1 MHSPPITG
9 KTRAIVAPNATDAYV
24 QKQQPKPCI
33 VILIHGVNDL
43 AGAYDDLETGI
54 CTGLNERLDHLFTKR
69 GERSPAALNPA
80 LYTSPKDDDGKAPN
94 PDAVYYRRRP
104 TAGKHG
110 GHSRSV
116 VIPFYWGF
124 REEEGRIQKHTP
136 HGEWLDR
143 FGNRLDK
150 TGTKEGGFFA
160 NATTTLPD
168 MFGRGFSGKV
178 AGLPANLMF
187 GSPDHPLF
195 PAPSRRYMVLAAQ
208 RLAMLV
214 RIIRAYRHPDGR
226 SGEDDTINV
235 VGHSQ
240 GNLIT
245 MLANAMLHD
254 EGLRPIDG
262 FVMMSPPYSLAE
274 TFFERRELAEAQQT
288 TPARVKTLSNI
299 VNLIGRSP
307 HQTPSLADMTDA
319 SKDSCI
325 GGLRWT
331 GQQCETSID
340 GKAITFAERDNRGGV
355 FLYFSPQDQTV
366 GMANVQGIGWQ
377 GVGQAVSYNA
387 FIPETSATRP
397 YNPAYQTSADDI
409 DYRKI
414 LVPALSALGGRFFQ
428 RVFTTRERDGK
439 GEEVGRPPSYLYTL
453 LGQRGAGK
461 GERTWEGTEL
471 GSGRATV
478 ANANF
483 SIGQTVTIQAPAL
496 PVPFLPDFVG
506 GGTTL
511 DRQGS
516 RGIKPVWTATDP
528 IDASI
533 SITNGGIG
541 VHTTRVMTLSTDS
554 LRGPA
559 LHRALEEKATDLND
573 LSRNPYLI
581 EENSEWAADWHRVA
595 HVKPLG
601 HGRYDAVFE
610 ETPNQARRRMMDAP
624 AGSNEA
630 ISFHS
635 AIPMSAMHSRRA
647 VAYDLAI
654 GQACS
659 IDDEVFYAYLCR
671 VADWRLSWKKN
682 YRDGRDETA
691 LNSSEADQP
700 NNALVAL
707 YRAENE
713 INKRLI
719 DATDLYRSNRLP
731 EQNAAGIAGSAGGGF
746 LPGSTL
752 SAPIP
757 ILVVSETVSERERSV
772 HTVSGKPGAYR

>member
-1 MHSPPITG
+1 MYSPPITG
-9 KTRAIVAPNATDAYV
+9 KTRALVAPNATDAFV

-43 AGAYDDLETGI
+43 AGVYDTLETGI
-54 CTGLNERLDHLFTKR
+54 CTGLNERLDHLFTNR

-80 LYTSPKDDDGKAPN
+80 RYTLPKDDDGRAPD
-94 PDAVYYRRRP
+94 PDVAYYRRL
-104 TAGKHG
+104 AAEGKHG

-124 REEEGRIQKHTP
+124 REEEGRIQKQTT

-150 TGTKEGGFFA
+150 AGSKEGGPFA

-168 MFGRGFSGKV
+168 MFGGGFSGKV
-178 AGLPANLMF
+178 AGMPANALF

-214 RIIRAYRHPDGR
+214 KIIRAYRHPDGR
-226 SGEDDTINV
+226 SGADDTINV

-245 MLANAMLHD
+245 LLANAMLHD
-254 EGLRPIDG
+254 EGQRPIDG
-262 FVMMSPPYSLAE
+262 FVLMSPPYSLEE
-274 TFFERRELAEAQQT
+274 TVFERSELGKAQQT

-299 VNLIGRSP
+299 VNFIGQNL
-307 HQTPSLADMTDA
+307 HQTPSVADMADA

-340 GKAITFAERDNRGGV
+340 GDTITFAERDNRGSV

-377 GVGQAVSYNA
+377 GVGQEASYNV
-387 FIPETSATRP
+387 FVPKPSATRP
-397 YNPAYQTSADDI
+397 YNPLYQTSADDV

-414 LVPALSALGGRFFQ
+414 LIPALSALGSRFFQ

-439 GEEVGRPPSYLYTL
+439 GEEVGQSPSYPYTL
-453 LGQRGAGK
+453 MAQRAAGK
-461 GERTWEGTEL
+461 GEGTWEGTEL

-483 SIGQTVTIQAPAL
+483 SIGQTVTVQAPVL
-496 PVPFLPDFVG
+496 PVPFVPDFIA

-511 DRQGS
+511 GRQGS
-516 RGIKPVWTATDP
+516 SGITPVWTSTDP

-533 SITNGGIG
+533 SITNGGIA
-541 VHTTRVMTLSTDS
+541 VHSTRVMTLSTDS

-559 LHRALEEKATDLND
+559 LRRAIEEKATDLND
-573 LSRNPYLI
+573 LSRNPYLDP
-581 EENSEWAADWHRVA
+581 ENSEWAADWHRVA

-601 HGRYDAVFE
+601 QGRYEAVFE

-671 VADWRLSWKKN
+671 VADWRLHWEK
-682 YRDGRDETA
+682 RDGTWGDSQDTETSNEPDEA
-691 LNSSEADQP
+691 VLRCYEAESEA
-700 NNALVAL
+700 NRN
-707 YRAENE
+707 
-713 INKRLI
+713 LI
-719 DATDLYRSNRLP
+719 ADTSLYRSKMRPPPGGPLR
-731 EQNAAGIAGSAGGGF
+731 GGGF
-746 LPGSTL
+746 LPQMTL
-752 SAPIP
+752 DADYPS
-757 ILVVSETVSERERSV
+757 LVAWQSV
-772 HTVSGKPGAYR
+772 KDRDQGRGLQCGPRKSL

>member
-9 KTRAIVAPNATDAYV
+9 KTRAIVAPNASDAYA

-43 AGAYDDLETGI
+43 AGVYDDLETGI
-54 CTGLNERLDHLFTKR
+54 CTGLNERLDHLFTNR

-80 LYTSPKDDDGKAPN
+80 RYTSPKDDDGKAPD
-94 PDAVYYRRRP
+94 PDAVYYRRRA

-116 VIPFYWGF
+116 VIPFYWGY
-124 REEEGRIQKHTP
+124 REEEGRITKQTP

-150 TGTKEGGFFA
+150 AGTKEGGFFA

-168 MFGRGFSGKV
+168 MFGQGFSGKV
-178 AGLPANLMF
+178 AGMPANAMF

-226 SGEDDTINV
+226 AGEDDTINV

-245 MLANAMLHD
+245 LLANAMLHD

-262 FVMMSPPYSLAE
+262 FVLMSPPYSLAE
-274 TFFERRELAEAQQT
+274 TFFERSELGDSQQT
-288 TPARVKTLSNI
+288 APARVKTLSNI
-299 VNLIGRSP
+299 VNFIGKKP
-307 HQTPSLADMTDA
+307 HPTPSLADMADA
-319 SKDSCI
+319 GKDSCI

-331 GQQCETSID
+331 GQQCETSVD
-340 GKAITFAERDNRGGV
+340 GNAVTFAERDNRGGV

-377 GVGQAVSYNA
+377 GVAEAVSYGVFDLNA
-387 FIPETSATRP
+387 STTRP
-397 YNPAYQTSADDI
+397 YNPAYQTSSEEGG
-409 DYRKI
+409 YRRVR
-414 LVPALSALGGRFFQ
+414 VPALPALGDRFFQ
-428 RVFTTRERDGK
+428 RIFTMRERDGK
-439 GEEVGRPPSYLYTL
+439 GEEVGKPPSHSYELV
-453 LGQRGAGK
+453 RH
-461 GERTWEGTEL
+461 GERTWEGTQL
-471 GSGRATV
+471 GAGRTMV
-478 ANANF
+478 ANADF
-483 SIGQTVTIQAPAL
+483 APGQTVTVQAPAL
-496 PVPFLPDFVG
+496 PVPFLPDFVA

-511 DRQGS
+511 DRTGS
-516 RGIKPVWTATDP
+516 RGVKPVWTATDP

-533 SITNGGIG
+533 SITNGGID

-554 LRGPA
+554 LSGTA
-559 LHRALEEKATDLND
+559 LRRALEEKATDLND
-573 LSRNPYLI
+573 PSRNPYLDP
-581 EENSEWAADWHRVA
+581 ENSAWAADWHRVA

-601 HGRYDAVFE
+601 QGRYDAVFE

-635 AIPMSAMHSRRA
+635 AIPMSGMHSRRA

-671 VADWRLSWKKN
+671 VADWRLGWKKN
-682 YRDGRDETA
+682 YRDGRNGIA
-691 LNSSEADQP
+691 PNSSDVDLP
-700 NNALVAL
+700 NEALVAL

-713 INKRLI
+713 VNRHLI
-719 DATDLYRSNRLP
+719 DATDLYRSNREP
-731 EQNAAGIAGSAGGGF
+731 NYDRAGSAASSGGGF
-746 LPGSTL
+746 LPGCAL
-752 SAPIP
+752 SASIP
-757 ILVVSETVSERERSV
+757 TLVESETIGDRQRSV
-772 HTVSGKPGAYR
+772 HLAPGVSGAYR

>member
-1 MHSPPITG
+1 MFLPPITG
-9 KTRAIVAPNATDAYV
+9 KTRAIVAPNARDAYV

-43 AGAYDDLETGI
+43 AGVYDDLETGI

-80 LYTSPKDDDGKAPN
+80 RYTSPEEDDGKAPN

-110 GHSRSV
+110 GRSRSV

-124 REEEGRIQKHTP
+124 REEEGRIQKQTP

-150 TGTKEGGFFA
+150 AGTKEGGFFA

-245 MLANAMLHD
+245 MLANAMLQD
-254 EGLRPIDG
+254 EGLRPIDS
-262 FVMMSPPYSLAE
+262 FVLMSPPYSLKE
-274 TFFERRELAEAQQT
+274 TFFERRELGEAQQT

-299 VNLIGRSP
+299 VNLIGRNP
-307 HQTPSLADMTDA
+307 HQTPSLADMADA

-331 GQQCETSID
+331 GQQCDTSID
-340 GKAITFAERDNRGGV
+340 GNTITFAERDNRGGV

-377 GVGQAVSYNA
+377 GVGQAASFKVLRLNA
-387 FIPETSATRP
+387 SQKNLF
-397 YNPAYQTSADDI
+397 NL
-409 DYRKI
+409 DYRVSMEHGGY
-414 LVPALSALGGRFFQ
+414 LNVHVSTLPALGKRFFQ
-428 RVFTTRERDGK
+428 RVFTTRERDGQ
-439 GEEVGRPPSYLYTL
+439 GEVVGKPPSYDYMLVGYGA
-453 LGQRGAGK
+453 LGG

-471 GSGRATV
+471 GAMRAMF
-478 ANANF
+478 ANGEF
-483 SIGQTVTIQAPAL
+483 SPGQTVTIQAPTL
-496 PVPFLPDFVG
+496 PVPFLPDFVAV
-506 GGTTL
+506 GTSL
-511 DRQGS
+511 GREGS
-516 RGIKPVWTATDP
+516 KGIKPVWTATDP

-533 SITNGGIG
+533 SITNGGID
-541 VHTTRVMTLSTDS
+541 VHSTRVMTLSTDN

-559 LHRALEEKATDLND
+559 LRRALEEKATDLND
-573 LSRNPYLI
+573 LSRNPYLDP
-581 EENSEWAADWHRVA
+581 ENSEWAADWHRVA

-601 HGRYDAVFE
+601 QGGYDAVFE

-624 AGSNEA
+624 AGGNEA

-635 AIPMSAMHSRRA
+635 AIPMNAMHSRRA

-671 VADWRLSWKKN
+671 VADWRLSWKEN

-691 LNSSEADQP
+691 LNSIEVDQP
-700 NNALVAL
+700 NSALVAL

-713 INKRLI
+713 INKPLI
-719 DATDLYRSNRLP
+719 DATDLYRSNRQP
-731 EQNAAGIAGSAGGGF
+731 EQNPAGIAGSAGGGF

-752 SAPIP
+752 SAPLPTLI
-757 ILVVSETVSERERSV
+757 VSETISERQRSV
-772 HTVSGKPGAYR
+772 RTMSGKPGAYR

>member
-9 KTRAIVAPNATDAYV
+9 KTQAIVAPNATDACV

-43 AGAYDDLETGI
+43 AGVYDDLETGI
-54 CTGLNERLDHLFTKR
+54 CTGLNERLDHMFTKR

-80 LYTSPKDDDGKAPN
+80 KYTSPKDDDGKAPD
-94 PDAVYYRRRP
+94 PDVAYYRRLV
-104 TAGKHG
+104 AEGKHG

-124 REEEGRIQKHTP
+124 REEEGRIQKRTP

-150 TGTKEGGFFA
+150 AGTKEGGPFA

-168 MFGRGFSGKV
+168 MFGQGFSGKV
-178 AGLPANLMF
+178 AGMPANAMF

-214 RIIRAYRHPDGR
+214 RIIRAYWHPDGR

-245 MLANAMLHD
+245 LLANAMLHD

-262 FVMMSPPYSLAE
+262 FVLMSPPYSLVE
-274 TFFERRELAEAQQT
+274 PFFERSELGDVQQT
-288 TPARVKTLSNI
+288 TAARVETLSNI
-299 VNLIGRSP
+299 VNQIGKKA
-307 HQTPSLADMTDA
+307 HHTPSLADMADA
-319 SKDSCI
+319 GKDSCI

-340 GKAITFAERDNRGGV
+340 GNAVTFSERDNRGGV

-377 GVGQAVSYNA
+377 GVAEAVSYGA
-387 FIPETSATRP
+387 FDPAASTTRP
-397 YNPAYQTSADDI
+397 HNPAYQTSADQGG
-409 DYRKI
+409 YRRVS
-414 LVPALSALGGRFFQ
+414 VPALPALGGRFFQ
-428 RVFTTRERDGK
+428 RIFTMRERDGK
-439 GEEVGRPPSYLYTL
+439 GEEVGKPPSYAYQLV
-453 LGQRGAGK
+453 GQ
-461 GERTWEGTEL
+461 GERTWEGIQL
-471 GSGRATV
+471 GAARAMV
-478 ANANF
+478 ANADF
-483 SIGQTVTIQAPAL
+483 SPGQTVTIQAPAL
-496 PVPFLPDFVG
+496 PVPFLPDFVA

-511 DRQGS
+511 NNTGY

-533 SITNGGIG
+533 SITNGGID
-541 VHTTRVMTLSTDS
+541 VHTSRVMTLSTDS

-559 LHRALEEKATDLND
+559 LRRALEEKATDLND
-573 LSRNPYLI
+573 LSRNPYLDP
-581 EENSEWAADWHRVA
+581 ENSAWAADWHRVA

-601 HGRYDAVFE
+601 QGRYDAVFE

-624 AGSNEA
+624 AVSNEA

-635 AIPMSAMHSRRA
+635 AIPMSTMHSRRA

-671 VADWRLSWKKN
+671 VADWRLSWRQV
-682 YRDGRDETA
+682 YGDGRDDAASDLRVSTQPDSA
-691 LNSSEADQP
+691 LA
-700 NNALVAL
+700 AL

-719 DATDLYRSNRLP
+719 DATDLYRSNREPARDASGLA
-731 EQNAAGIAGSAGGGF
+731 EAAGGGF
-746 LPGSTL
+746 LPRSTL

-757 ILVVSETVSERERSV
+757 TLIVSETVSERERSV
-772 HTVSGKPGAYR
+772 RAEPRKIGACR

>member
-9 KTRAIVAPNATDAYV
+9 KTQAIVAPNATDAYV

-43 AGAYDDLETGI
+43 AGVYDDLETGI

-80 LYTSPKDDDGKAPN
+80 RYTSPKDDDGKAPD
-94 PDAVYYRRRP
+94 PDVAYYRRL
-104 TAGKHG
+104 AEEGKHG
-110 GHSRSV
+110 GHPRSV

-124 REEEGRIQKHTP
+124 REKEDRIQKRTS

-150 TGTKEGGFFA
+150 AGTKEGGPFA

-168 MFGRGFSGKV
+168 MFGQGFSGKV

-187 GSPDHPLF
+187 GSPDHPLY

-245 MLANAMLHD
+245 LLANAMLHD

-262 FVMMSPPYSLAE
+262 SVLMSPPYSLAE
-274 TFFERRELAEAQQT
+274 TFFERSELGDAQQT
-288 TPARVKTLSNI
+288 TPARVKTLSN
-299 VNLIGRSP
+299 VVDFIGKNA
-307 HQTPSLADMTDA
+307 HQTPSLADMADA
-319 SKDSCI
+319 GKDSCL
-325 GGLRWT
+325 GGPRWT
-331 GQQCETSID
+331 GQQCKTLID
-340 GKAITFAERDNRGGV
+340 GNAINFAERDNRGSV

-377 GVGQAVSYNA
+377 GVAEAVNYRVFDLAAS
-387 FIPETSATRP
+387 TTRP
-397 YNPAYQTSADDI
+397 HNPAYQTSADEGG
-409 DYRKI
+409 YRRVS
-414 LVPALSALGGRFFQ
+414 VPALAALGERFYQ
-428 RVFTTRERDGK
+428 RVFTMRERDGK
-439 GEEVGRPPSYLYTL
+439 GEEVGRPPSHDYELVR
-453 LGQRGAGK
+453 Q
-461 GERTWEGTEL
+461 GERTWEGTPL
-471 GSGRATV
+471 NAGRTMV
-478 ANANF
+478 ANADF
-483 SIGQTVTIQAPAL
+483 SPGQTVTIQAPAL
-496 PVPFLPDFVG
+496 PVPFLPDFVAG
-506 GGTTL
+506 GATL
-511 DRQGS
+511 DRTGS
-516 RGIKPVWTATDP
+516 GGIKPVWTATDP

-533 SITNGGIG
+533 AIANGGID
-541 VHTTRVMTLSTDS
+541 VHSTRVMALSTDS
-554 LRGPA
+554 LLGPA
-559 LHRALEEKATDLND
+559 LRRALEEKATDLND
-573 LSRNPYLI
+573 LNRNPYLDP
-581 EENSEWAADWHRVA
+581 ENSAWAADWHRVA

-601 HGRYDAVFE
+601 GGRYDAVFE
-610 ETPNQARRRMMDAP
+610 ETPNQARRRMMDMP

-630 ISFHS
+630 LSFHS
-635 AIPMSAMHSRRA
+635 AIPMSALHSRRA

-671 VADWRLSWKKN
+671 VADWRLSWAQI
-682 YRDGRDETA
+682 YWDGRDEAVSDSRVSSQPDSA
-691 LNSSEADQP
+691 LA
-700 NNALVAL
+700 ALHE
-707 YRAENE
+707 AENA

-719 DATDLYRSNRLP
+719 DATDLYRSNREP
-731 EQNAAGIAGSAGGGF
+731 GQDAAGLARAAGGGF
-746 LPGSTL
+746 LPESTL

-757 ILVVSETVSERERSV
+757 TLIVSETISERERSV
-772 HTVSGKPGAYR
+772 HAEPARTGAYR

>member
-9 KTRAIVAPNATDAYV
+9 KTQAIVAPNATDAYV

-43 AGAYDDLETGI
+43 AGVYDDLETGI

-80 LYTSPKDDDGKAPN
+80 RYTSPKDDDGKAPD
-94 PDAVYYRRRP
+94 PDVAYYRRL
-104 TAGKHG
+104 AEEGKHG
-110 GHSRSV
+110 GHPRSV

-124 REEEGRIQKHTP
+124 REKEDRIQKRTS

-150 TGTKEGGFFA
+150 AGTKEGGPFA

-168 MFGRGFSGKV
+168 MFGQGFSGKV

-187 GSPDHPLF
+187 GSPDHPLY

-245 MLANAMLHD
+245 LLANAMLHD

-262 FVMMSPPYSLAE
+262 FVLMSPPYSLAE
-274 TFFERRELAEAQQT
+274 TRFERSELGDAQQT
-288 TPARVKTLSNI
+288 TPARITTLC
-299 VNLIGRSP
+299 NLVSFIGKNA
-307 HQTPSLADMTDA
+307 HQTPSLADMADA
-319 SKDSCI
+319 GKDSCI
-325 GGLRWT
+325 GGVRWT
-331 GQQCETSID
+331 GQHCETSID
-340 GKAITFAERDNRGGV
+340 GNTVKFSERDNRGAV

-377 GVGQAVSYNA
+377 GVAEAVSYEVFDPAA
-387 FIPETSATRP
+387 FTTRP
-397 YNPAYQTSADDI
+397 HNPAYQTSADQGG
-409 DYRKI
+409 YRRI
-414 LVPALSALGGRFFQ
+414 TVPALPALGGRFFQ
-428 RVFTTRERDGK
+428 RIFTMRERDGK
-439 GEEVGRPPSYLYTL
+439 GENVGKPPSYAYELV
-453 LGQRGAGK
+453 GQ
-461 GERTWEGTEL
+461 GERTWEGTQL
-471 GSGRATV
+471 GAGRTMV
-478 ANANF
+478 ANADF
-483 SIGQTVTIQAPAL
+483 SPGQTVTIQAPAL
-496 PVPFLPDFVG
+496 PVPFLPDFIA

-511 DRQGS
+511 DSTDS
-516 RGIKPVWTATDP
+516 RGIKPVWTGTDP

-533 SITNGGIG
+533 SITNGGID
-541 VHTTRVMTLSTDS
+541 VHTSRVMTLSTDS

-559 LHRALEEKATDLND
+559 LRRALEEKATDLND
-573 LSRNPYLI
+573 LSRNPYLDP
-581 EENSEWAADWHRVA
+581 ENSAWAADWHRVA

-601 HGRYDAVFE
+601 QGRYDAVFE

-671 VADWRLSWKKN
+671 VADWRLSWKMI
-682 YRDGRDETA
+682 YGDGRDETESDPSKAGQPDSA
-691 LNSSEADQP
+691 LRF
-700 NNALVAL
+700 L
-707 YRAENE
+707 YKAENE
-713 INKRLI
+713 INRRLI
-719 DATDLYRSNRLP
+719 NATDLYRSNREP
-731 EQNAAGIAGSAGGGF
+731 TRDRAGFAGSRGGGV
-746 LPGSTL
+746 LPVSTV
-752 SAPIP
+752 SASIP
-757 ILVVSETVSERERSV
+757 TLVQSETVRERERGDHV
-772 HTVSGKPGAYR
+772 VPGKIGAHR

>member
-1 MHSPPITG
+1 MYSPPITG
-9 KTRAIVAPNATDAYV
+9 KTRAIVAPDAADAYV

-54 CTGLNERLDHLFTKR
+54 CTGLNERLDHLLTKR
-69 GERSPAALNPA
+69 GGRSPAALNPA
-80 LYTSPKDDDGKAPN
+80 RYTSPKDDEGKAQN

-110 GHSRSV
+110 GRSRSV

-124 REEEGRIQKHTP
+124 REEEGRIQKQTP

-150 TGTKEGGFFA
+150 SGTKEGGPFA

-168 MFGRGFSGKV
+168 MFGQGFSGKV
-178 AGLPANLMF
+178 LGVPVNSMF
-187 GSPDHPLF
+187 GTPDHPLF

-208 RLAMLV
+208 RLVMLV

-245 MLANAMLHD
+245 LLANAMLHD

-274 TFFERRELAEAQQT
+274 TVFERIELGQAQQT
-288 TPARVKTLSNI
+288 TPARVKTLGNI
-299 VNLIGRSP
+299 VNFIGENP
-307 HQTPSLADMTDA
+307 HQTPSLADMADA

-331 GQQCETSID
+331 GKQCETSID
-340 GKAITFAERDNRGGV
+340 GNTITFAERDNRGGV

-366 GMANVQGIGWQ
+366 GMINVQGIGWQ
-377 GVGQAVSYNA
+377 GVGQTASYKAYVLEPFSTQHFNA
-387 FIPETSATRP
+387 A
-397 YNPAYQTSADDI
+397 NLMNGDDLVE
-409 DYRKI
+409 RMF

-439 GEEVGRPPSYLYTL
+439 GEEVGLPPSYAYTL
-453 LGQRGAGK
+453 LGQGRSRE

-478 ANANF
+478 ANASF
-483 SIGQTVTIQAPAL
+483 SIGQTVTIHAPAL
-496 PVPFLPDFVG
+496 PVPFLPDFVA

-516 RGIKPVWTATDP
+516 RGIKPVWTPTDP

-533 SITNGGIG
+533 SITNGGID
-541 VHTTRVMTLSTDS
+541 VHTTRVITLSTDG
-554 LRGPA
+554 LNGPA
-559 LHRALEEKATDLND
+559 LRRALEEKASDLND
-573 LSRNPYLI
+573 LSRNPYLDP
-581 EENSEWAADWHRVA
+581 ENSEWAADWHRAA

-601 HGRYDAVFE
+601 QGRYDTVFE

-671 VADWRLSWKKN
+671 VADWRLDWED
-682 YRDGRDETA
+682 RDGTWKGSQVSATNSRPPPPVMRCYEDE
-691 LNSSEADQP
+691 LKENRELIAD
-700 NNALVAL
+700 
-707 YRAENE
+707 
-713 INKRLI
+713 
-719 DATDLYRSNRLP
+719 TSLYRSNEIPPPGRPL
-731 EQNAAGIAGSAGGGF
+731 QGGGF
-746 LPGSTL
+746 LPKITL
-752 SAPIP
+752 NADYPSLFA
-757 ILVVSETVSERERSV
+757 RQSV
-772 HTVSGKPGAYR
+772 KDRDEGCDLQCDPGMNP

>member
-1 MHSPPITG
+1 MYSPAITG
-9 KTRAIVAPNATDAYV
+9 KTRALVAPNATDAYV

-43 AGAYDDLETGI
+43 AGVYDTLETGI
-54 CTGLNERLDHLFTKR
+54 CTGLNERLDHLLTKR

-80 LYTSPKDDDGKAPN
+80 RYTSPKDDDGQAPN
-94 PDAVYYRRRP
+94 PDAVYYRRLA
-104 TAGKHG
+104 TKGKYG

-124 REEEGRIQKHTP
+124 REEEGRIQKQTT

-150 TGTKEGGFFA
+150 AGTKEGGAFA

-178 AGLPANLMF
+178 AGLPANALF

-195 PAPSRRYMVLAAQ
+195 PAPSRLYMVLAAQ

-214 RIIRAYRHPDGR
+214 KIIRAYQHPDGR
-226 SGEDDTINV
+226 SGTDDTINV

-245 MLANAMLHD
+245 LLANAMLHD

-262 FVMMSPPYSLAE
+262 FVLMSPPYSLEE
-274 TFFERRELAEAQQT
+274 TFFERRELGKAQQT

-299 VNLIGRSP
+299 IGFIGAHA
-307 HQTPSLADMTDA
+307 HQTPSLADMADA

-325 GGLRWT
+325 GGLRWS

-340 GKAITFAERDNRGGV
+340 GDKVSFSERDNRGSV

-377 GVGQAVSYNA
+377 GVGENASYKIFDPNA
-387 FIPETSATRP
+387 SATSP
-397 YNPAYQTSADDI
+397 HSPAYQTRADEGG
-409 DYRKI
+409 YRKI
-414 LVPALSALGGRFFQ
+414 SVPALPELGKRFFQ
-428 RVFTTRERDGK
+428 RVFTMREREGQGEKVGK
-439 GEEVGRPPSYLYTL
+439 PPTYAYKLVGHGA
-453 LGQRGAGK
+453 LGI

-471 GSGRATV
+471 GTGRKIV
-478 ANANF
+478 ANADF
-483 SIGQTVTIQAPAL
+483 SAGQTVTIQAPAL
-496 PVPFLPDFVG
+496 PVPFIPDFVAD
-506 GGTTL
+506 GTTL
-511 DRQGS
+511 GKTGS

-533 SITNGGIG
+533 SITNGGIDA
-541 VHTTRVMTLSTDS
+541 HSTRVITLPTDR
-554 LRGPA
+554 LRGPE
-559 LHRALEEKATDLND
+559 LRRALEEKAPDLND
-573 LSRNPYLI
+573 LSRNPYLAPR
-581 EENSEWAADWHRVA
+581 NSQWAADWHRVA

-601 HGRYDAVFE
+601 GGRYDAIFE
-610 ETPNQARRRMMDAP
+610 ESPNEARRRMMDAP
-624 AGSNEA
+624 AGSNEPV
-630 ISFHS
+630 SFHS
-635 AIPMSAMHSRRA
+635 AIPMSARHSRRG

-671 VADWRLSWKKN
+671 VADWRLAWEK
-682 YRDGRDETA
+682 RDETWRTQGA
-691 LNSSEADQP
+691 TPGDEPDETVMQCYEAE
-700 NNALVAL
+700 L
-707 YRAENE
+707 EG
-713 INKRLI
+713 NKELI
-719 DATDLYRSNRLP
+719 AATSLYRSDKIPPPGGPL
-731 EQNAAGIAGSAGGGF
+731 QGGGF
-746 LPGSTL
+746 LPKMTID
-752 SAPIP
+752 ADYPN
-757 ILVVSETVSERERSV
+757 LVVWQRLEDRDQGR
-772 HTVSGKPGAYR
+772 GPQNGPRGNK

>member
-1 MHSPPITG
+1 MYSPPITG
-9 KTRAIVAPNATDAYV
+9 KTRAIVAPDAADAYV

-54 CTGLNERLDHLFTKR
+54 CTGLNERLDHLLTKR
-69 GERSPAALNPA
+69 GGRSPAALNPA
-80 LYTSPKDDDGKAPN
+80 RYTSPKDDDGKAPN

-110 GHSRSV
+110 GRSRSV

-124 REEEGRIQKHTP
+124 REEEGRIQKQTP

-150 TGTKEGGFFA
+150 AGTKEGGPFA

-168 MFGRGFSGKV
+168 MFGQGFSGKV
-178 AGLPANLMF
+178 LGIPVNSMF
-187 GSPDHPLF
+187 GTPDHPLF

-245 MLANAMLHD
+245 LLANAMLHD

-262 FVMMSPPYSLAE
+262 LVMMSPPYSLAE
-274 TFFERRELAEAQQT
+274 TVFERIALGESQQT

-299 VNLIGRSP
+299 VNFIGANP
-307 HQTPSLADMTDA
+307 HQTPSLADMADA

-325 GGLRWT
+325 GGPRWT

-340 GKAITFAERDNRGGV
+340 GNTITFAERDNRGGV
-355 FLYFSPQDQTV
+355 FLYFSPEDQTV
-366 GMANVQGIGWQ
+366 GMTNVQGIGWQ
-377 GVGQAVSYNA
+377 GVGQAASVRVLHMSGSEKGYFNL
-387 FIPETSATRP
+387 
-397 YNPAYQTSADDI
+397 
-409 DYRKI
+409 DYRVSVERAGHLI
-414 LVPALSALGGRFFQ
+414 VHVSALPALGKRFYQ
-428 RVFTTRERDGK
+428 RVFTMRERDGQ
-439 GEEVGRPPSYLYTL
+439 GEEVGKPPSYDYMLV
-453 LGQRGAGK
+453 RV
-461 GERTWEGTEL
+461 GERNWEGTEL
-471 GSGRATV
+471 ASGGGAFS
-478 ANANF
+478 NAYF
-483 SIGQTVTIQAPAL
+483 SVGQTVTIQAPAL

-511 DRQGS
+511 GREGS
-516 RGIKPVWTATDP
+516 KGIKPVWTATDP

-533 SITNGGIG
+533 SITNGGID
-541 VHTTRVMTLSTDS
+541 VHTTRVITLPRDG
-554 LRGPA
+554 LIGPA
-559 LHRALEEKATDLND
+559 LRRALEEKASDLND
-573 LSRNPYLI
+573 LSRNPYLDP
-581 EENSEWAADWHRVA
+581 ENSEWAADWHRVA

-601 HGRYDAVFE
+601 QGRYDTVFE

-635 AIPMSAMHSRRA
+635 AIPMSAVHSRRA

-671 VADWRLSWKKN
+671 VADWRLNWK
-682 YRDGRDETA
+682 REDGVWRSSQDITSSNAPDEPV
-691 LNSSEADQP
+691 LQCYENESEAHRKLI
-700 NNALVAL
+700 AATSL
-707 YRAENE
+707 YQS
-713 INKRLI
+713 NKRPSP
-719 DATDLYRSNRLP
+719 DRP
-731 EQNAAGIAGSAGGGF
+731 VEGGGF
-746 LPGSTL
+746 LPKSTL
-752 SAPIP
+752 DANYPS
-757 ILVVSETVSERERSV
+757 LVAWQSV
-772 HTVSGKPGAYR
+772 KDRDEGCDLQCEPGMNA

>member
-1 MHSPPITG
+1 MYSPPITG
-9 KTRAIVAPNATDAYV
+9 KTRALVAPNAPDAYV

-43 AGAYDDLETGI
+43 AGVYDALETGI

-80 LYTSPKDDDGKAPN
+80 GYTSPKDDDGRAPD
-94 PDAVYYRRRP
+94 PDVAYYRRL
-104 TAGKHG
+104 AAEGKHG

-124 REEEGRIQKHTP
+124 REEEGRIQKQTT

-150 TGTKEGGFFA
+150 AGSKEGGPFA

-168 MFGRGFSGKV
+168 MFGQGFSGKV

-226 SGEDDTINV
+226 AGEDDTINV

-245 MLANAMLHD
+245 LLANAMLHD
-254 EGLRPIDG
+254 EGQRPIDG
-262 FVMMSPPYSLAE
+262 FVLMSPPYSLEE
-274 TFFERRELAEAQQT
+274 TVFERSELGKAQQT

-299 VNLIGRSP
+299 VRFIVDNA
-307 HQTPSLADMTDA
+307 HQRPSLADMADA
-319 SKDSCI
+319 TKDSCI

-340 GKAITFAERDNRGGV
+340 GDKVSFAERDNRGSV

-377 GVGQAVSYNA
+377 GVGEHASYYWFFDPDA
-387 FIPETSATRP
+387 SSATTCSVES
-397 YNPAYQTSADDI
+397 QSSSDDG
-409 DYRKI
+409 DYRRFD
-414 LVPALSALGGRFFQ
+414 VPALASLGARFFQ
-428 RVFTTRERDGK
+428 RIFTIRERDGE
-439 GEEVGRPPSYLYTL
+439 GEHVGKPPSYSYKLI
-453 LGQRGAGK
+453 GQGAMGI
-461 GERTWEGTEL
+461 GESTWEGTRL
-471 GSGRATV
+471 GAGRKAF
-478 ANANF
+478 ANADF
-483 SIGQTVTIQAPAL
+483 FVEQTVTIQAPAL
-496 PVPFLPDFVG
+496 PALFLPDFVAD
-506 GGTTL
+506 GTTL
-511 DRQGS
+511 GHEGS
-516 RGIKPVWTATDP
+516 RGIKPVWMDTDP

-533 SITNGGIG
+533 AITNGGIDAQ
-541 VHTTRVMTLSTDS
+541 TTRVISLPTAD
-554 LRGPA
+554 LRGSA
-559 LHRALEEKATDLND
+559 LRRALEEKAADIND
-573 LSRNPYLI
+573 PNRNPYLAPK
-581 EENSEWAADWHRVA
+581 NNEWAADWHRVA
-595 HVKPLG
+595 HVKPLDG
-601 HGRYDAVFE
+601 GRYEAVFE
-610 ETPNQARRRMMDAP
+610 ESPNEARRRMMDAP
-624 AGSNEA
+624 AGSNDP

-671 VADWRLSWKKN
+671 LADWRLHWEK
-682 YRDGRDETA
+682 RDGAWGGSQDAAASDEPDEAVLECYRSELKGNKELIDET
-691 LNSSEADQP
+691 S
-700 NNALVAL
+700 
-707 YRAENE
+707 
-713 INKRLI
+713 
-719 DATDLYRSNRLP
+719 LYRSDKIPPPDGPL
-731 EQNAAGIAGSAGGGF
+731 QGGGF
-746 LPGSTL
+746 LPKRALDADYPSLIAWQNVEDRGQARGL
-752 SAPIP
+752 RCGP
-757 ILVVSETVSERERSV
+757 ERN
-772 HTVSGKPGAYR
+772 A

>member
-9 KTRAIVAPNATDAYV
+9 KTRAIVAPNASDAYA

-43 AGAYDDLETGI
+43 AGVYDDLETGI

-69 GERSPAALNPA
+69 GECSPAALNPA
-80 LYTSPKDDDGKAPN
+80 RYTSPKDDDGKAPD
-94 PDAVYYRRRP
+94 PDVAYYRRLV
-104 TAGKHG
+104 AEGKHG

-124 REEEGRIQKHTP
+124 REEEGRIQKRTP

-150 TGTKEGGFFA
+150 AGTKEGGPFA

-168 MFGRGFSGKV
+168 MFGQGFSGKV

-245 MLANAMLHD
+245 LLANAMLHD

-262 FVMMSPPYSLAE
+262 FVLMSPPYSLAE
-274 TFFERRELAEAQQT
+274 TFFEHGELGEAQQT
-288 TPARVKTLSNI
+288 TPARIKTLSNI
-299 VNLIGRSP
+299 ISLIGKNA
-307 HQTPSLADMTDA
+307 HQTPSLADMADA
-319 SKDSCI
+319 GKDSCL

-340 GKAITFAERDNRGGV
+340 GKAVTFTERDNRGGV

-377 GVGQAVSYNA
+377 GVAEAVSYGVFDLDA
-387 FIPETSATRP
+387 STTRP
-397 YNPAYQTSADDI
+397 HNPAYQTSADQGG
-409 DYRKI
+409 YRRVS
-414 LVPALSALGGRFFQ
+414 VPALPALGDRFFQ
-428 RVFTTRERDGK
+428 RVFTMRERDGK
-439 GEEVGRPPSYLYTL
+439 GEEVGKPPSHAYEL
-453 LGQRGAGK
+453 LLQ
-461 GERTWEGTEL
+461 GERTWEGTQL
-471 GSGRATV
+471 GAGRTMV
-478 ANANF
+478 ANAHF
-483 SIGQTVTIQAPAL
+483 SPGQAVTIQAPAL
-496 PVPFLPDFVG
+496 PVPFLPDFVAG
-506 GGTTL
+506 GSTL
-511 DRQGS
+511 GHTGS
-516 RGIKPVWTATDP
+516 GGIKPVWTATDP

-533 SITNGGIG
+533 SVTNGGID
-541 VHTTRVMTLSTDS
+541 VHSTRVITLSTDS
-554 LRGPA
+554 LRGQA
-559 LHRALEEKATDLND
+559 LQRALEEKATDLND
-573 LSRNPYLI
+573 LSRNPYLDP
-581 EENSEWAADWHRVA
+581 ENSAWAADWHRVA

-601 HGRYDAVFE
+601 GGRYDAVFE
-610 ETPNQARRRMMDAP
+610 EKPNQARRRMMDAP

-630 ISFHS
+630 NSFHS

-647 VAYDLAI
+647 AAYDLAI

-671 VADWRLSWKKN
+671 VADWRLSWKMI
-682 YRDGRDETA
+682 YGDGRDDTESDSGEVVQPDSA
-691 LNSSEADQP
+691 LGF
-700 NNALVAL
+700 L
-707 YRAENE
+707 YRAESETN
-713 INKRLI
+713 RLLI
-719 DATDLYRSNRLP
+719 EATDLYRSNREP
-731 EQNAAGIAGSAGGGF
+731 KQDRAGFAGSRGGGV
-746 LPGSTL
+746 LPGSTV
-752 SAPIP
+752 SASIP
-757 ILVVSETVSERERSV
+757 NLVQSETISERERRD
-772 HTVSGKPGAYR
+772 HAAPDKTGAYR